1 MFRLTLTIG
10 AVLLLPVV
18 SFAQNYKAEQIVDHG
33 VAIVRLTDA
42 SHGVEVSIAPGI
54 GNRAYEMKVR
64 GKNILYFPFAD
75 VGEFAQRPRLCGI
88 PFLAPWADL
97 LDEQAFWA
105 NGKRYACSMTLR
117 NVRGN
122 MPSHGLLVTSPA
134 WRVSD
139 VSADARSARVT
150 SRLEFW
156 KYSDLMAQ
164 WPFAHEY
171 EMTYSL
177 AGGELEVRTTISNLS
192 TETMP
197 VAIGYHS
204 FFLIPDIPRDEWVA
218 RYPARVHVIPGEH
231 NIPTGEMRPLD
242 LPNPLPLKGRTL
254 DDGFN

>member
-105 NGKRYACSMTLR
+105 NGKRYAFNMELG
-117 NVRGN
+117 NVRGK
-122 MPSHGLLVTSPA
+122 MPIQGVLANSPLWHVTEA
-134 WRVSD
+134 AAD
-139 VSADARSARVT
+139 TKSAHVT

-156 KYSDLMAQ
+156 KHPDL
-164 WPFAHEY
+164 
-171 EMTYSL
+171 
-177 AGGELEVRTTISNLS
+177 
-192 TETMP
+192 
-197 VAIGYHS
+197 
-204 FFLIPDIPRDEWVA
+204 
-218 RYPARVHVIPGEH
+218 
-231 NIPTGEMRPLD
+231 
-242 LPNPLPLKGRTL
+242 
-254 DDGFN
+254 